1 MPSSARDGASYDAG
15 VSGRRLV
22 VATAI
27 AGALLAG
34 GVGCATG
41 SSVAASDTA
50 QDTEELLVSIVG
62 EVSEDVPLSAAQIE
76 ASGPGEPEIELVSA
90 NGGQVRTERGYDGGL
105 VLAFPAH
112 QASRRPPI
120 AILALSSRDW
130 DWLQPR
136 DDQLTFGADLTVDA
150 VSDGT
155 ARDNGDNVIQRG
167 LFGAAAQFK
176 LQVDHRRPSC
186 LVRGDAGMVLAKS
199 SVTLEPGSWYRVT
212 CRRAGEEVEV
222 MVSRLGHEGP
232 VDTEV
237 DRDRGEIGSVTFPSD
252 TFLSIGGKLGPHGG
266 PVLDAVD
273 QYDGSLSQV
282 HVSVEQPD

>member
-1 MPSSARDGASYDAG
+1 MPPAPRSPPP
-15 VSGRRLV
+15 
-22 VATAI
+22 T
-27 AGALLAG
+27 
-34 GVGCATG
+34 
-41 SSVAASDTA
+41 TA
-50 QDTEELLVSIVG
+50 QDAEELLVSIVG

-112 QASRRPPI
+112 EASRHPPI
-120 AILALSSRDW
+120 AILALSSRDS

-136 DDQLTFGADLTVDA
+136 DDRLTFGADLTVDA

-212 CRRAGEEVEV
+212 CRRAGDEVDV
-222 MVSRLGHEGP
+222 TVSRLGDEP
-232 VDTEV
+232 ICWVP
-237 DRDRGEIGSVTFPSD
+237 RAAQR
-252 TFLSIGGKLGPHGG
+252 
-266 PVLDAVD
+266 
-273 QYDGSLSQV
+273 
-282 HVSVEQPD
+282 